1 MNVTINAMQFLFGSD
16 WMVVPLQLPIVT
28 IKLNETREKVS
39 AKRLLEFQT
48 FFKLLSNILFENLR
62 VEQRTNSTQFK
73 STKLYLPW

>member
-1 MNVTINAMQFLFGSD
+1 MAMNVTINAMQFLFGSD

-48 FFKLLSNILFENLR
+48 FFKLLSNILFKNLR
-62 VEQRTNSTQFK
+62 VRVEQIT
-73 STKLYLPW
+73 